1 MGFGEV
7 VVAPPPERGENMSIT
22 PERWQQVKQIL
33 GQALDVDTGRRQE
46 FVESACGSDAG
57 LRAEVQSFLVHQVE
71 TNSDLIEQCADDA
84 ARLRML
90 GPTTAKPGTRIGA
103 WRVLR
108 ELGRGGMGAVFLA
121 ARDDEQYQQHVAIK
135 LINPGI
141 ADDLMRRR
149 FRNEMQ
155 ILAELNHP
163 NIARLFDAGQTEDD
177 LPYLVMEYV
186 EGQPIDVYC
195 EERQLSIEQRLQ
207 LFCTVCSVVQYAH
220 QHLIIHRDIKPGN
233 ILVTSDGVPKLVD
246 FGVAKLLDTSRTSD
260 VTATALQFMTPQ
272 YASPEQVLGG
282 AVTTATDVYSLGVVL
297 YSLLSGR
304 LPYRLKTRLPHEITK
319 AICEQEPQRPSA
331 VEPRK
336 RLHSDL
342 DNIVLMAMRKEPARR
357 YATAEQLADD
367 IRRHLDRL
375 PVRARKD
382 TFTYRAGKFVR
393 RQKVAV
399 TAALLIALTLIGGII
414 ATAWKN
420 SVARAER
427 ARAERRFGE
436 VRQLA
441 NSFVFEVHDSIEK
454 LPGST
459 PARSLIVQRGLKYL
473 DSLAQDATGDRE
485 LQRELAGAY
494 EKLGAVQYTPSVAH
508 LGDLSGAIESHRK
521 AAALREALVAA
532 EPNNANYRRELLDSY
547 WFLATLIGAQ
557 GDLPRELEMIRQQL
571 PARHDLAISE
581 KTDFL
586 DRYNLAATY
595 NYLGGISLAMGDVN
609 SALANQQQ
617 ALKIRQELA
626 ALDPNSTRAQRALT
640 ISYEYVGVA
649 TERAGDV
656 NAALDFQLRALNIR
670 EALVAADPLNIDLR
684 LMLIES
690 HRYTGDVLFKLGEKQ
705 QAAEHYRKQLALN
718 EELLAA
724 DRLNAQF
731 RRNYSVALIKA
742 GNVEAQ
748 AGRAAKALE
757 RYEQALRIREQ
768 LSTTAPA
775 DTSIHRDLAEV
786 WLKIGDALA
795 SSGRKAEAAENYRK
809 SAAALRELSSKIPSH
824 AEIREMLAEA
834 NKKLPR

>member
-7 VVAPPPERGENMSIT
+7 VVAPPPERHEIMSIT
-22 PERWQQVKQIL
+22 PERWQQVKQLL

-46 FVESACGSDAG
+46 FLDTACGSDVE
-57 LRAEVQSFLVHQVE
+57 LRAEVQSCLVHQVE
-71 TNSDLIEQCADDA
+71 TSSDLIEQCVDDT
-84 ARLRML
+84 ARLRMH
-90 GPTTAKPGTRIGA
+90 GPNPMKVGTRIGA
-103 WRVLR
+103 YRVLR
-108 ELGRGGMGAVFLA
+108 EIGRGGMGAVFLA

-135 LINPGI
+135 LIKPGI

-186 EGQPIDVYC
+186 EGRPIDVYC
-195 EERQLSIEQRLQ
+195 AEQQLSIEQRLR
-207 LFCTVCSVVQYAH
+207 LFGLVCSAVQYAH
-220 QHLIIHRDIKPGN
+220 QHLVIHRDIKPGN

-246 FGVAKLLDTSRTSD
+246 FGVAKLLDANKTSD
-260 VTATALQFMTPQ
+260 VTATGMQFMTLQ

-282 AVTTATDVYSLGVVL
+282 SVTTATDVYSLGVVL
-297 YSLLSGR
+297 YELLSGR
-304 LPYRLKTRLPHEITK
+304 RPYRVKTRLPHEVTK

-331 VEPRK
+331 IEARK
-336 RLHSDL
+336 HLHGDL

-357 YATAEQLADD
+357 YATAEQLAED
-367 IRRHLDRL
+367 IRRHLDGL

-382 TFTYRAGKFVR
+382 TFMYRAGKFVR
-393 RQKVAV
+393 RQKIAV
-399 TAALLIALTLIGGII
+399 TAALLIALTLIAGII
-414 ATAWKN
+414 TTAWKN

-427 ARAERRFGE
+427 ARAERRFSE

-441 NSFVFEVHDSIEK
+441 NSFVFEVHDSIVN

-485 LQRELAGAY
+485 LQRELASAY

-508 LGDLSGAIESHRK
+508 LGDLPGAIESHRK

-532 EPNNANYRRELLDSY
+532 EPDNPNYRRELLDSY
-547 WFLATLIGAQ
+547 WFLATLLGAQ

-571 PARHDLAISE
+571 PGRHHLATSE

-595 NYLGGISLAMGDVN
+595 NYIGGISLLMGDVKD
-609 SALANQQQ
+609 ALANQQQ
-617 ALKIRQELA
+617 ALQIREELA
-626 ALDPNSTRAQRALT
+626 KSDPNRARVERALS
-640 ISYEYVGVA
+640 ISYEYLGVA
-649 TERAGDV
+649 TDRAGET
-656 NAALDFQLRALNIR
+656 NAARDFQFRALNLR

-718 EELLAA
+718 EELLGA
-724 DRLNAQF
+724 DPLNAQF
-731 RRNYSVALIKA
+731 RKNHSVALIKV
-742 GNVEAQ
+742 GDVEAA
-748 AGRAAKALE
+748 AGRGTKALE
-757 RYEQALRIREQ
+757 HYQQALRIREQ
-768 LSTTAPA
+768 LSTTAPT
-775 DTSIHRDLAEV
+775 DTYIRRDLAEV
-786 WLKIGDALA
+786 WLKLGDALA
-795 SSGRKAEAAENYRK
+795 LSGRRSEAVENYRR
-809 SAAALRELSSKIPSH
+809 SAAALQELSSRIPSH

-834 NKKLPR
+834 SKKLPR

>member
-1 MGFGEV
+1 MGFREV
-7 VVAPPPERGENMSIT
+7 VVAPPPERHENMSIT
-22 PERWQQVKQIL
+22 PERWQQVKHIL

-46 FVESACGSDAG
+46 FLDTACGSDAG

-71 TNSDLIEQCADDA
+71 TNTDLIEQCADDA
-84 ARLRML
+84 ARLRMH
-90 GPTTAKPGTRIGA
+90 GPTTAEAGTRIGA
-103 WRVLR
+103 YRVLR
-108 ELGRGGMGAVFLA
+108 EIGRGGMGAVFLA

-135 LINPGI
+135 LIRPGI

-163 NIARLFDAGQTEDD
+163 NIARLFDAGQTADD
-177 LPYLVMEYV
+177 WPYLVMEYV
-186 EGQPIDVYC
+186 EGKPIDVYC
-195 EERQLSIEQRLQ
+195 EEQRLSIEQRLR
-207 LFCTVCSVVQYAH
+207 LFRTVCSAVQYAH

-246 FGVAKLLDTSRTSD
+246 FGVAKLLDTSRTAD
-260 VTATALQFMTPQ
+260 VTATAMQFMTPQ
-272 YASPEQVLGG
+272 YASPEQVLGRS
-282 AVTTATDVYSLGVVL
+282 VTTATDVYSLGVVL
-297 YSLLSGR
+297 YALLSGR
-304 LPYRLKTRLPHEITK
+304 LPYRLKTRLPHEVTK

-331 VEPRK
+331 AEPRT

-342 DNIVLMAMRKEPARR
+342 DNIVLMAMRKEPERR

-367 IRRHLDRL
+367 IRRHLDGM

-399 TAALLIALTLIGGII
+399 TASLLIALTLIGGII

-485 LQRELAGAY
+485 LQRELAAAY

-547 WFLATLIGAQ
+547 WFLATLLGGQ
-557 GDLPRELEMIRQQL
+557 GDLPREFEMIREQL

-581 KTDFL
+581 KTDFR
-586 DRYNLAATY
+586 DRYNLASTY
-595 NYLGGISLAMGDVN
+595 NYLGGISLIMGDV
-609 SALANQQQ
+609 SGALANQHQ
-617 ALKIRQELA
+617 ALRIREELA
-626 ALDPNSTRAQRALT
+626 ALDPDRARAQRALT
-640 ISYEYVGVA
+640 ISYEYLGVA

-656 NAALDFQLRALNIR
+656 NAALDFQLRALKLR
-670 EALVAADPLNIDLR
+670 DALVAADPLNIDLR

-690 HRYTGDVLFKLGEKQ
+690 HRYTGDVLLKLGEKQ

-724 DRLNAQF
+724 DPLNAQF
-731 RRNYSVALIKA
+731 RKNHSVALIKA
-742 GNVEAQ
+742 GDVEAQ
-748 AGRAAKALE
+748 AGRVAKALE

-768 LSTTAPA
+768 LSATAPT
-775 DTSIHRDLAEV
+775 DTTIRRDLAEV

-795 SSGRKAEAAENYRK
+795 SSGRKPQAVENYRK
-809 SAAALRELSSKIPSH
+809 SAAALQELSSKTPSH

-834 NKKLPR
+834 NKKLMG

>member
-1 MGFGEV
+1 
-7 VVAPPPERGENMSIT
+7 MSIT
-22 PERWQQVKQIL
+22 PERWQQVKHIL

-46 FVESACGSDAG
+46 FLDTACGSDAG

-84 ARLRML
+84 ARLRL
-90 GPTTAKPGTRIGA
+90 HGPATAKAGTRIGA
-103 WRVLR
+103 YRVLR

-121 ARDDEQYQQHVAIK
+121 ARDDERYQQHVAIK
-135 LINPGI
+135 LIKPGI

-186 EGQPIDVYC
+186 EGKPIDVYC
-195 EERQLSIEQRLQ
+195 ESQQLSIEQRLR
-207 LFCTVCSVVQYAH
+207 LFCTVCAAVQYAH

-233 ILVTSDGVPKLVD
+233 ILVSRDGVPKLVD

-260 VTATALQFMTPQ
+260 VTATAMQFMTPQ

-282 AVTTATDVYSLGVVL
+282 SVTTATDVYSLGVVL
-297 YSLLSGR
+297 YALLSGR

-319 AICEQEPQRPSA
+319 AICEQEPERPSA
-331 VEPRK
+331 AEPRK
-336 RLHSDL
+336 RLHHDL
-342 DNIVLMAMRKEPARR
+342 DNIVLMAMRKEPERR

-367 IRRHLDRL
+367 IRRHLDGL

-382 TFTYRAGKFVR
+382 TFAYRAGKFVR

-399 TAALLIALTLIGGII
+399 TAALLIALTLIAGII
-414 ATAWKN
+414 TIAWKN

-485 LQRELAGAY
+485 LQRELAAAY

-547 WFLATLIGAQ
+547 WFLATLLGAQ
-557 GDLPRELEMIRQQL
+557 GDLPRELEMIQQQL
-571 PARHDLAISE
+571 PARHDLAITE

-586 DRYNLAATY
+586 DRYNLAGIYTY
-595 NYLGGISLAMGDVN
+595 AGGISLIMGDVKG
-609 SALANQQQ
+609 ALANQQK
-617 ALKIRQELA
+617 ALQLREELGT
-626 ALDPNSTRAQRALT
+626 LDPNRTRALRALS
-640 ISYEYVGVA
+640 ISYEHLGIA
-649 TERAGDV
+649 TDRAGDV
-656 NAALDFQLRALNIR
+656 NAALDLQLRGLKTR

-690 HRYTGDVLFKLGEKQ
+690 HRFTGDMLFKVGEKQ
-705 QAAEHYRKQLALN
+705 QAVEHYRKQLALN

-724 DRLNAQF
+724 DPLNAQF
-731 RRNYSVALIKA
+731 RKNHSVALIKA
-742 GNVEAQ
+742 GDVEAQ
-748 AGRAAKALE
+748 AGRAAQALE
-757 RYEQALRIREQ
+757 RYQRALRIREQ
-768 LSTTAPA
+768 LSATAPE
-775 DTSIHRDLAEV
+775 DTSIRRELAEV

-795 SSGRKAEAAENYRK
+795 SSGRKPQALENYRK
-809 SAAALRELSSKIPSH
+809 SVAALQELSSKTPSH

-834 NKKLPR
+834 NKKLSR